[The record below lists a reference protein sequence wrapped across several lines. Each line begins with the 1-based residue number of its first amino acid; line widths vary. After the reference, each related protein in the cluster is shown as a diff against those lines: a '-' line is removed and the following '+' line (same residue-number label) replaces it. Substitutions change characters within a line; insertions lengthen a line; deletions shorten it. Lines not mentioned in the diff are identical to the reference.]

1 MEYIQEVKEI
11 EQGGIKITNID
22 QATFEFILKILE
34 KLDYKIDEP
43 PKVTTSVLENVIKKQ
58 LAEEIGGLNPKEIN
72 NLYRAVRYL
81 KIHALRKSIAA
92 VMACRVWIEPTLD

>member
-43 PKVTTSVLENVIKKQ
+43 PKVTTSVLENVIKK
-58 LAEEIGGLNPKEIN
+58 
-72 NLYRAVRYL
+72 
-81 KIHALRKSIAA
+81 
-92 VMACRVWIEPTLD
+92 